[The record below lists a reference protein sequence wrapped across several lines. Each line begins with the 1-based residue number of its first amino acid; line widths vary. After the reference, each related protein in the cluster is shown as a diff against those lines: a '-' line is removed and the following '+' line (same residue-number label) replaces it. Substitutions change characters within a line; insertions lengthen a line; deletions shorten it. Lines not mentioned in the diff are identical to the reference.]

1 VRHARRMAEDDDR
14 DADRPVAAGRS
25 PARPDGYVRN
35 ESEAV
40 RLDRNYS
47 ELLQELRVAQ
57 TGVQILFAFLLTL
70 PFQARFADLDPF
82 QRTVYLL
89 TLLTAATSVVFFIA
103 PVTAHRRM
111 FRKNIKDELVRLTAR
126 AASIGLCTL
135 ALSILGAAMLII
147 DIVIGRAWAVGLT
160 AAGVLSMATVWV
172 LWPDLVVR
180 RLREPVGVRDARGR

>member
-1 VRHARRMAEDDDR
+1 MADDD
-14 DADRPVAAGRS
+14 DPPLGRPVGAHAVAGR
-25 PARPDGYVRN
+25 PETTYVRN

-40 RLDRNYS
+40 RLDRNYN

-70 PFQARFADLDPF
+70 PFQARFAELDSF

-89 TLLTAATSVVFFIA
+89 TLLAAATSVVFFIA

-135 ALSILGAAMLII
+135 AVSILGAAMLII
-147 DIVIGRAWAVGLT
+147 DLVVGRPWAIGLVSAGLVAI
-160 AAGVLSMATVWV
+160 AAAWV
-172 LWPDLVVR
+172 LWPIVVIR
-180 RLREPVGVRDARGR
+180 RTR